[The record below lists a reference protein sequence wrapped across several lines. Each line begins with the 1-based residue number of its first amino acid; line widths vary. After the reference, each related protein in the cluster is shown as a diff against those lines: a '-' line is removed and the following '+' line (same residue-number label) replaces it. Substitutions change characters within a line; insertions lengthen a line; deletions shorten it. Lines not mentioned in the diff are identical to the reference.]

1 MNKKTQNLLKPQIFL
16 FLFFSGIDKA
26 SEKKRNIFGFNKFC
40 VLYIYIYIY
49 IYVYIQISSLYA
61 IFLVYSSTDIYVIGL
76 VLLGNINFI
85 LILNNM
91 TLAKVLPFFC
101 NTRFENKQLVD
112 IVF

>member
-49 IYVYIQISSLYA
+49 IYIYMY
-61 IFLVYSSTDIYVIGL
+61 VYSD
-76 VLLGNINFI
+76 
-85 LILNNM
+85 
-91 TLAKVLPFFC
+91 
-101 NTRFENKQLVD
+101 
-112 IVF
+112 